1 MTHVFS
7 HVNLF
12 FSMATTPRSPLGQDV
27 CCVGHS
33 GGFSSLE
40 PEPRVMMVKPQEESG
55 TFWVRKISGLFGGRS
70 IHVKSCYYYNW
81 LVVWN
86 MNGFLFH
93 ILGIS

>member
-1 MTHVFS
+1 M
-7 HVNLF
+7 
-12 FSMATTPRSPLGQDV
+12 
-27 CCVGHS
+27 GHS

-70 IHVKSCYYYNW
+70 IHVKSSYYYNW

-86 MNGFLFH
+86 MNGLFFH